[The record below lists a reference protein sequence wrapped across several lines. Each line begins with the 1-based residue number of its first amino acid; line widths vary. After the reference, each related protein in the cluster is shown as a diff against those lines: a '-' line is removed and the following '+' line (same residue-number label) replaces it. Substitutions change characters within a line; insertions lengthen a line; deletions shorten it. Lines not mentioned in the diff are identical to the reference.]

1 MKINL
6 TEKQCMDIEWSIL
19 MAIYSVESRRKKEKK
34 QVESPLTQRLSK
46 LHDYIREAK
55 EANDSNPETK
65 SDPFDPRKIKY
76 FARLGFYQQLTAAN
90 MMGLKSEASL
100 VKYRKNGVL
109 KEGIHWIRT
118 VGRGISYK
126 PEDCK
131 LAIRKAK
138 LGY

>member
-6 TEKQCMDIEWSIL
+6 TQRQCSDIEWSIL
-19 MAIYSVESRRKKEKK
+19 MALHTVQKEREKEKK
-34 QVESPLTQRLSK
+34 ELESPLTIK
-46 LHDYIREAK
+46 LLELLDYIQKVRK
-55 EANDSNPETK
+55 ANDKKPEIK
-65 SDPFDPRKIKY
+65 NDPNDPYKRKYYASK
-76 FARLGFYQQLTAAN
+76 GFYQQLTAAD

-109 KEGIHWIRT
+109 KEGIHWVKT

-126 PEDCK
+126 PEACK
-131 LAIRKAK
+131 LAIKKAK

>member
-6 TEKQCMDIEWSIL
+6 TQRQCSDIEWSIL
-19 MAIYSVESRRKKEKK
+19 MALHTVQKEREKGKKEL
-34 QVESPLTQRLSK
+34 ESPLTIK
-46 LHDYIREAK
+46 LLELLDYIQKVRK
-55 EANDSNPETK
+55 ANDKKPEIK
-65 SDPFDPRKIKY
+65 NDPNDPYKRKYYASK
-76 FARLGFYQQLTAAN
+76 GFYQQLTAAD

-109 KEGIHWIRT
+109 KEGIHWVKT

-126 PEDCK
+126 PEACK